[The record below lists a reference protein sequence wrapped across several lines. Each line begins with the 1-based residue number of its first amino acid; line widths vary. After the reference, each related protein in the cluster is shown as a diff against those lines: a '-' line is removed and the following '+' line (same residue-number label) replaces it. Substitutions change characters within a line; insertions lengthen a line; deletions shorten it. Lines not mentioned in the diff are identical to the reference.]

1 MDLRNLKSTFSLA
14 SLQNNAISSV
24 ERKRRDRAQRK
35 LKKNWFDR
43 ELSSLEGRSLSDSDI
58 RSRQKVL
65 IREAQKTLE
74 VGKEVGIKIKGPEK
88 DVIREIILLEEAE
101 LNAKET

>member
-1 MDLRNLKSTFSLA
+1 MMYL
-14 SLQNNAISSV
+14 ISYCKRISI

-35 LKKNWFDR
+35 LKKNWHDR

-58 RSRQKVL
+58 RSRQKAL
-65 IREAQKTLE
+65 IREAQKTLK
-74 VGKEVGIKIKGPEK
+74 VGKEVGIIIKGPKK